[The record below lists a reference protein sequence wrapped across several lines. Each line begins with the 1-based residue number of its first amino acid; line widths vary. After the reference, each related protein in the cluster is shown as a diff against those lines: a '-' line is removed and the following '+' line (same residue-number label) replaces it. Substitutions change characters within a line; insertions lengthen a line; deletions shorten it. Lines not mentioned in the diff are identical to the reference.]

1 MNIEIAN
8 RLIELRKKSGLSQ
21 EELADR
27 LGLSR
32 QAVSKW
38 ERAEASPDTDNLIC
52 LARIYGVS
60 LDDLLNTDESI
71 EEIARNVKEERTS
84 KGGPA
89 GVRLADDEGQA
100 VQFDDE
106 GVTIIDKDGERL
118 SIAEAKEK
126 YRKYDGHKSKGWQVA
141 ITVTTSVLML
151 LAVITY
157 LLLGFYVPKYGWT
170 TWWIVILFPII
181 IASILEAIEKRDP
194 NRFALPV
201 LIVCVYIF
209 LGFYF
214 MLWHPM
220 WILFLLI
227 PVYYAAM
234 SPFKKK
240 DEDCC
245 KDKDCCKKES
255 YKSFEDEER
264 YANHKRRP

>member
-8 RLIELRKKSGLSQ
+8 RLIELRRKSGLSQ

-71 EEIARNVKEERTS
+71 EDIARNVKEERAS
-84 KGGPA
+84 KSGPA
-89 GVRLADDEGQA
+89 GVRLTDDEGI
-100 VQFDDE
+100 
-106 GVTIIDKDGERL
+106 TIVDKDGERL
-118 SIAEAKEK
+118 TIDEARKK
-126 YRKYDGHKSKGWQVA
+126 YKKYDGHKSKGWQIA

-157 LLLGFYVPKYGWT
+157 LLLGFYVDYYGWT

-194 NRFALPV
+194 NKFALPV
-201 LIVCVYIF
+201 LIVAVYIF
-209 LGFYF
+209 LGFYY

-227 PVYYAAM
+227 PVYYAAVA
-234 SPFKKK
+234 PFKKK

-245 KDKDCCKKES
+245 KSSK
-255 YKSFEDEER
+255 DEER

>member
-52 LARIYGVS
+52 LAKIYGVS

-71 EEIARNVKEERTS
+71 EDIAREVEERRTAKTGS
-84 KGGPA
+84 A
-89 GVRLADDEGQA
+89 GVHLTDDEGES
-100 VQFDDE
+100 VRIDDE

-118 SIAEAKEK
+118 SVKEAREK
-126 YRKYDGHKSKGWQVA
+126 YHNGHKSKGWEVA
-141 ITVTTSVLML
+141 ISVTTSVLML
-151 LAVITY
+151 CAVITY
-157 LLLGFYVPKYGWT
+157 LLLGFYVPVYGWS

-181 IASILEAIEKRDP
+181 IASILEAIEKRNP
-194 NRFALPV
+194 NKFALPV
-201 LIVCVYIF
+201 LIVAVYIF
-209 LGFYF
+209 LGMYF
-214 MLWHPM
+214 WLWHPM

-234 SPFKKK
+234 SPFNKK

-245 KDKDCCKKES
+245 KKNEDCCKKKDHFTGPE
-255 YKSFEDEER
+255 EEER
-264 YANHKRRP
+264 YAGHKRRP

>member
-52 LARIYGVS
+52 LAKIYGVS

-71 EEIARNVKEERTS
+71 EEIARNVKEERS
-84 KGGPA
+84 SRNGPS
-89 GVRLADDEGQA
+89 GMRFTDDEGQSLNIG
-100 VQFDDE
+100 DE
-106 GVTIIDKDGERL
+106 GVTIIDKDGERM
-118 SIAEAKEK
+118 SVKEAREK
-126 YRKYDGHKSKGWQVA
+126 YNNGHKSKGWNLA
-141 ITVTTSVLML
+141 ITLTTSVLML
-151 LAVITY
+151 CAVITY
-157 LLLGFYVPKYGWT
+157 LLLGFYVPVYGWT

-194 NRFALPV
+194 NKFALPV

-214 MLWHPM
+214 KLWHPM

-234 SPFKKK
+234 SPFAKK
-240 DEDCC
+240 DEHCE
-245 KDKDCCKKES
+245 KKDCCKSE
-255 YKSFEDEER
+255 EDEER
-264 YANHKRRP
+264 FASHKRRP

>member
-8 RLIELRKKSGLSQ
+8 RLIELRMKSGLSQ

-71 EEIARNVKEERTS
+71 EDIARNVKEERAS
-84 KGGPA
+84 LRGPA
-89 GVRLADDEGQA
+89 GVRLTDDEGQA
-100 VQFDDE
+100 IECDDE
-106 GVTIIDKDGERL
+106 GITIVDKDGERL
-118 SIAEAKEK
+118 TIDEARKK
-126 YRKYDGHKSKGWQVA
+126 YKKYDGHKSKGWQVA

-151 LAVITY
+151 LAIITY
-157 LLLGFYVPKYGWT
+157 LLLGFYVPYYGWSAC
-170 TWWIVILFPII
+170 WIVILIPII
-181 IASILEAIEKRDP
+181 IASILEAIEKRNP
-194 NRFALPV
+194 NKFAFPV
-201 LIVCVYIF
+201 LIVCVYIA
-209 LGFYF
+209 LGMFF
-214 MLWHPM
+214 ELWHPL

-234 SPFKKK
+234 SPFNK
-240 DEDCC
+240 
-245 KDKDCCKKES
+245 KDKDCCRKEK
-255 YKSFEDEER
+255 YKSSEDEER
-264 YANHKRRP
+264 YASRKRRP

>member
-52 LARIYGVS
+52 LAKIYGVS

-71 EEIARNVKEERTS
+71 EDIARDVEERRTA
-84 KGGPA
+84 KAAA
-89 GVRLADDEGQA
+89 GVNLTDDEGES
-100 VQFDDE
+100 VHIGDD

-118 SIAEAKEK
+118 TVSEAREK
-126 YRKYDGHKSKGWQVA
+126 YKKFGGHKSKGWEIA
-141 ITVTTSVLML
+141 ISVTTSVLML
-151 LAVITY
+151 CAVAAY
-157 LLLGFYVPKYGWT
+157 LLLGFYVPNYGWS

-181 IASILEAIEKRDP
+181 IASILEAIEKRNP
-194 NRFALPV
+194 NKFALPV
-201 LIVCVYIF
+201 LIVAVYIF

-214 MLWHPM
+214 ELWHPM

-227 PVYYAAM
+227 PIYYAAM
-234 SPFKKK
+234 SPFNKK

-245 KDKDCCKKES
+245 KKKDCCKS
-255 YKSFEDEER
+255 SEDEDR
-264 YANHKRRP
+264 FASRKRRP

>member
-52 LARIYGVS
+52 LAKIYGVS

-71 EEIARNVKEERTS
+71 EEIARNVKEERS
-84 KGGPA
+84 SRNGPS
-89 GVRLADDEGQA
+89 GMRFTDDEGQSLNIG
-100 VQFDDE
+100 DE
-106 GVTIIDKDGERL
+106 GVTIVDKDGERL

-126 YRKYDGHKSKGWQVA
+126 YKKYDGHKSKGWQLA
-141 ITVTTSVLML
+141 ITLTTSVLML

-157 LLLGFYVPKYGWT
+157 LLLGFYVPVYGWT
-170 TWWIVILFPII
+170 VWWIVILFPIV
-181 IASILEAIEKRDP
+181 IASILECIEKRDP

-201 LIVCVYIF
+201 VIVCVYIA
-209 LGFYF
+209 LGFYLG
-214 MLWHPM
+214 LWHPL
-220 WILFLLI
+220 WILFLTI

-234 SPFKKK
+234 SPFKKHDCEHLCAKKK
-240 DEDCC
+240 DD
-245 KDKDCCKKES
+245 
-255 YKSFEDEER
+255 EDEEER
-264 YANHKRRP
+264 FASHKRRP

>member
-71 EEIARNVKEERTS
+71 EDIARNVKEERTS
-84 KGGPA
+84 RGGPA
-89 GVRLADDEGQA
+89 GVRLTDDEGQA
-100 VQFDDE
+100 VEYDDE
-106 GVTIIDKDGERL
+106 GITIVDKDGERL
-118 SIAEAKEK
+118 TIDEARKK
-126 YRKYDGHKSKGWQVA
+126 Y
-141 ITVTTSVLML
+141 
-151 LAVITY
+151 
-157 LLLGFYVPKYGWT
+157 
-170 TWWIVILFPII
+170 
-181 IASILEAIEKRDP
+181 KRDP
-194 NRFALPV
+194 NKFALPV

-209 LGFYF
+209 LGFYY

-227 PVYYAAM
+227 PVYYAAVT
-234 SPFKKK
+234 PFKKK

-245 KDKDCCKKES
+245 KDKDCCKSSK
-255 YKSFEDEER
+255 DEER

>member
-52 LARIYGVS
+52 LAKIYGVS

-71 EEIARNVKEERTS
+71 EDIARDVEERRTA
-84 KGGPA
+84 KAGA
-89 GVRLADDEGQA
+89 GVNLTDDEGES
-100 VQFDDE
+100 VHIGDD

-118 SIAEAKEK
+118 TVSEAREK
-126 YRKYDGHKSKGWQVA
+126 YKKFGGHKSKGWEIA
-141 ITVTTSVLML
+141 ISVTTSVLML
-151 LAVITY
+151 CAVATY
-157 LLLGFYVPKYGWT
+157 LLLGFYVPYYGWS
-170 TWWIVILFPII
+170 TWWIVILFPIV
-181 IASILEAIEKRDP
+181 IASILEAIEKRNP
-194 NRFALPV
+194 NKFALPV
-201 LIVCVYIF
+201 LIVAVYIF

-214 MLWHPM
+214 ELWHPM

-227 PVYYAAM
+227 PIYYAAM
-234 SPFKKK
+234 SPFNKK

-245 KDKDCCKKES
+245 KKKDCCKS
-255 YKSFEDEER
+255 SEDEDR
-264 YANHKRRP
+264 FASRKRRP

>member
-52 LARIYGVS
+52 LAKIYGVS

-71 EEIARNVKEERTS
+71 EDIAREVEERRTAKTGS
-84 KGGPA
+84 A
-89 GVRLADDEGQA
+89 GVHLTDDEGES
-100 VQFDDE
+100 VRIDDE
-106 GVTIIDKDGERL
+106 GVTIIDKDGERMTVK
-118 SIAEAKEK
+118 EAREK
-126 YRKYDGHKSKGWQVA
+126 YHNGHKSKGWEVA
-141 ITVTTSVLML
+141 ISVTTSVLML
-151 LAVITY
+151 CAVITY
-157 LLLGFYVPKYGWT
+157 LLLGFYVDYYGWT
-170 TWWIVILFPII
+170 TWWIVILFPIV
-181 IASILEAIEKRDP
+181 IASILEAIEKRNP
-194 NRFALPV
+194 NKFALPV
-201 LIVCVYIF
+201 LIVAVYIF

-214 MLWHPM
+214 ELWHPM

-234 SPFKKK
+234 SPFNKK

-245 KDKDCCKKES
+245 KKKDH
-255 YKSFEDEER
+255 FTGPEDEER
-264 YANHKRRP
+264 YSGHKRRP

>member
-52 LARIYGVS
+52 LAKIYGVS

-71 EEIARNVKEERTS
+71 EEIARNVKEERAS
-84 KGGPA
+84 KGGPT
-89 GVRLADDEGQA
+89 GVRLNDDEGQA
-100 VQFDDE
+100 VEIDDE

-118 SIAEAKEK
+118 SIAEAKKK
-126 YRKYDGHKSKGWQVA
+126 YRKYDGHKSKAWQTA

-157 LLLGFYVPKYGWT
+157 LLLGFYVPRYGWS
-170 TWWIVILFPII
+170 TWWIVILFPIV
-181 IASILEAIEKRDP
+181 IASILEAIEKRNP
-194 NRFALPV
+194 NKFALPV
-201 LIVCVYIF
+201 LIVAVYIF

-214 MLWHPM
+214 ELWHPM

-227 PVYYAAM
+227 PVYYAGM
-234 SPFKKK
+234 MPFNKK

-245 KDKDCCKKES
+245 KDKDCCKSSK
-255 YKSFEDEER
+255 DEER
-264 YANHKRRP
+264 YASHKRRP

>member
-60 LDDLLNTDESI
+60 LDDLLNTEESI
-71 EEIARNVKEERTS
+71 EDIARSVKEERTS
-84 KGGPA
+84 KSGPA
-89 GVRLADDEGQA
+89 GVRLTDDEGQA
-100 VQFDDE
+100 VEYDDE
-106 GVTIIDKDGERL
+106 GITIVDKDGERL
-118 SIAEAKEK
+118 TIDEARKK
-126 YRKYDGHKSKGWQVA
+126 YKKYDGHKSKGWQIA

-157 LLLGFYVPKYGWT
+157 LLLGFYVPVYGWS
-170 TWWIVILFPII
+170 TWWIVILFPVV

-194 NRFALPV
+194 NKFALPV

-209 LGFYF
+209 LGFYY

-227 PVYYAAM
+227 PVYYAAVA
-234 SPFKKK
+234 PFKKK

-245 KDKDCCKKES
+245 KDKDCCKSSK
-255 YKSFEDEER
+255 DEER